1 MYELNVFI
9 CFIVYRYTMN
19 KEAEKIIERLSQ
31 LRFGKPAHISE
42 ENIDDIILKVAEIN
56 NNLIELLIAF
66 YKK

>member
-1 MYELNVFI
+1 MD
-9 CFIVYRYTMN
+9 

-42 ENIDDIILKVAEIN
+42 ETIDDIILKVAEIN